1 MGLFRATRYVA
12 SLPLVDVD
20 ELVSSGVRLVLLDR
34 DNTCVPRD
42 AASAPAEVLAWL
54 DRAREAGLGLC
65 LVSNN
70 FHSSQVGRT
79 ARELGVEVVDHAM
92 KPAPFALARA
102 MRLMGKR
109 QIGEMQPFELVI
121 TLLIAEVAAVPMQSN
136 EIPMAYG
143 LISIAV
149 LVSLEVILSTV
160 SLKFPALNELI
171 SGRPS
176 IVIAKFEPAGNETV
190 SASPLSATARELNR
204 SDPREG
210 CAAVTRRTTS
220 SHLRC
225 SSPPAYP

>member
-42 AASAPAEVLAWL
+42 ATSAPAEVLAWL
-54 DRAREAGLGLC
+54 DRARDAGLGLC

-102 MRLMGKR
+102 MRLMGASR
-109 QIGEMQPFELVI
+109 EETVMIGDQVF
-121 TLLIAEVAAVPMQSN
+121 TDVAAGNLAGVRTILVRPQSRKDLWYTHVFRVF
-136 EIPMAYG
+136 ER
-143 LISIAV
+143 L
-149 LVSLEVILSTV
+149 
-160 SLKFPALNELI
+160 ALRN
-171 SGRPS
+171 
-176 IVIAKFEPAGNETV
+176 
-190 SASPLSATARELNR
+190 
-204 SDPREG
+204 
-210 CAAVTRRTTS
+210 VTFDGE
-220 SHLRC
+220 
-225 SSPPAYP
+225 

>member
-42 AASAPAEVLAWL
+42 ATSAPAEVLAWL

-92 KPAPFALARA
+92 KPAPFALVRA
-102 MRLMGKR
+102 MRLMGASR
-109 QIGEMQPFELVI
+109 EETVMIGDQVF
-121 TLLIAEVAAVPMQSN
+121 TDVAAGNLAGVRTILVRPQSRKDLWYTHVFRVF
-136 EIPMAYG
+136 ER
-143 LISIAV
+143 L
-149 LVSLEVILSTV
+149 
-160 SLKFPALNELI
+160 ALHN
-171 SGRPS
+171 
-176 IVIAKFEPAGNETV
+176 
-190 SASPLSATARELNR
+190 
-204 SDPREG
+204 
-210 CAAVTRRTTS
+210 VTFDGE
-220 SHLRC
+220 
-225 SSPPAYP
+225 

>member
-42 AASAPAEVLAWL
+42 AESAPAEVLAWL

-92 KPAPFALARA
+92 KPAPVALARA
-102 MRLMGKR
+102 MRLMGASR
-109 QIGEMQPFELVI
+109 EETVMIGDQVF
-121 TLLIAEVAAVPMQSN
+121 TDVAAGNLAGVRTILVRPQSRKDLWYTHVFRVF
-136 EIPMAYG
+136 ER
-143 LISIAV
+143 L
-149 LVSLEVILSTV
+149 
-160 SLKFPALNELI
+160 ALRN
-171 SGRPS
+171 
-176 IVIAKFEPAGNETV
+176 
-190 SASPLSATARELNR
+190 
-204 SDPREG
+204 
-210 CAAVTRRTTS
+210 VTFDGE
-220 SHLRC
+220 
-225 SSPPAYP
+225 